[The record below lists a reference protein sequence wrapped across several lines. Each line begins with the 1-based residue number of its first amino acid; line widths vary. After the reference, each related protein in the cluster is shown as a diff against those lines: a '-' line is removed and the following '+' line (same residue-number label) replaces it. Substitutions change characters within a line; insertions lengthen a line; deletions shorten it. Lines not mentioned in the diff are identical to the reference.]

1 MVQRGHVHLVAGYGG
16 LTRLLISGNR
26 GTAISHE
33 DICVADFVHEIAQTN
48 SFEAAHWATIGL
60 SSIYISNLCGICRK
74 NGAIVASSE
83 QLKALIRSHI
93 SRDDG
98 HFYSVAMQVAAHE
111 AKLGHGKLAEELR
124 GLIDAAKT
132 RLGQDGSGKLVPI
145 ASALQ
150 SGGKPRG
157 ELASLLTVS
166 YPANRLSDMVLD
178 DQASQQLARIIKE
191 QRLLARIREHGLS
204 PRRKL
209 LLVGPPGTGKTMTAS
224 ALAGELGIPLFLVR
238 LDSLITKFMG
248 ETASKLRQ
256 VFDAIADI
264 RGVYFFDEFDAIGSQ
279 RGAAN
284 DVGEIRRVLNS
295 FLQMIEHDQSNSL
308 IVAATNHPEV
318 LDYALFR
325 RFDDVLEYQLPTPA
339 QALDLIRSRLGSFAP
354 KPFKKDGLVEQ
365 AQGLSYAEICR
376 AVDESIKD
384 AIMHDQTKVQRAELG
399 CALGERRLICTKLA
413 QNNKHQSN
421 NAGSSQR

>member
-1 MVQRGHVHLVAGYGG
+1 M
-16 LTRLLISGNR
+16 
-26 GTAISHE
+26 
-33 DICVADFVHEIAQTN
+33 
-48 SFEAAHWATIGL
+48 
-60 SSIYISNLCGICRK
+60 
-74 NGAIVASSE
+74 ASSE
-83 QLKALIRSHI
+83 QLKALIKSHI

-111 AKLGHGKLAEELR
+111 AKLGHGKLAGELR
-124 GLIDAAKT
+124 DLIDAAKA
-132 RLGQDGSGKLVPI
+132 RLSQDASGKLVPI
-145 ASALQ
+145 AGGLSSA
-150 SGGKPRG
+150 SKPRG
-157 ELASLLTVS
+157 ELANLLTVT

-178 DQASQQLARIIKE
+178 DLAASQLARIVKE
-191 QRLLARIREHGLS
+191 QRLLARIKEHGLS

-209 LLVGPPGTGKTMTAS
+209 LLVGLPGTGKTMTAS

-248 ETASKLRQ
+248 ETATKLRQ

-279 RGAAN
+279 RGTGN

-295 FLQMIEHDQSNSL
+295 FLQMIEQDQSNSL

-318 LDYALFR
+318 LDSALFR
-325 RFDDVLEYQLPTPA
+325 RFDDVVEYHLPTPA

-354 KPFKKDGLVEQ
+354 KPFKKDGLAEQ
-365 AQGLSYAEICR
+365 ADGLSYAEICR

-384 AIMHDQTKVQRAELG
+384 AIMHDQTKVQRVELDR
-399 CALGERRLICTKLA
+399 ALEQRRLISSKLA
-413 QNNKHQSN
+413 QNNKHTSN
-421 NAGSSQR
+421 HAGSSPR